1 MLSCVPVLNRVRGP
15 FRTVAFAVA
24 LLAAAIPASA
34 HAILKESV
42 PAAHA
47 VLSGGNVAIRLKFNS
62 RIDAAHSRLTLA
74 GISGNQNL
82 EIDKKADPDLLVGQ
96 AKDVKA
102 GEYRIQWQVL
112 AVDGHITRGEV
123 PFTVH

>member
-1 MLSCVPVLNRVRGP
+1 MLCCANKS
-15 FRTVAFAVA
+15 VALALA
-24 LLAAAIPASA
+24 LLAVAIPASA

-47 VLSGGNVAIRLKFNS
+47 VVSGGNVEIRLKFNS

-74 GISGNQNL
+74 GGSGNQNL
-82 EIDKKADPDLLVGQ
+82 EIDKKADPELLVGQ

>member
-1 MLSCVPVLNRVRGP
+1 MLSRANK
-15 FRTVAFAVA
+15 TVALALA
-24 LLAAAIPASA
+24 LLAVAIPASA

-47 VLSGGNVAIRLKFNS
+47 VVSGGNVAVRLKFNS

-74 GISGNQNL
+74 GVSGNQNL
-82 EIDKKADPDLLVGQ
+82 EIDKKADPDLLMGQ

-102 GEYRIQWQVL
+102 GEYRLQWQVL